1 MRQLNNFKVKNITNK
16 EGRVRRFTVFSLVLE
31 ATLGK
36 HSCII
41 SSHHSSNTWNLR
53 MIDLRSRSDCP
64 PLQELLLLRRG
75 GFGVRQCHLT
85 VSEAPFILLL
95 SNETTLDS
103 SPQGRNIS
111 TGQPRDTALHV
122 IKCRSLI
129 PYLV

>member
-1 MRQLNNFKVKNITNK
+1 
-16 EGRVRRFTVFSLVLE
+16 
-31 ATLGK
+31 
-36 HSCII
+36 
-41 SSHHSSNTWNLR
+41 
-53 MIDLRSRSDCP
+53 MIDLRSCSDCP

-75 GFGVRQCHLT
+75 GFWVGKCHLT
-85 VSEAPFILLL
+85 VGETPFILLL
-95 SNETTLDS
+95 SNETAFDS